1 MQVLKSEVRGAIL
14 RSAEKLFLE
23 NCFEKVSMRTIAL
36 TAGMTVGNVYRYF
49 NNKNDIFAALVNPL
63 LSVLIEGL
71 THEPEPLN
79 PNDSSKLFEEYYDR
93 FESFARIVVAQKI
106 KLILLFNKSSGTSYE
121 NEYSSFVRMLA
132 DHLRDHL
139 KVMGCDTSIS
149 EYSGFCDVL
158 SHMFMQGVLEVLL
171 NESDKNAVGIIMQLL
186 RIMVDSIPGYMKFF
200 GGKDETRN

>member
-23 NCFEKVSMRTIAL
+23 NGFEKVSMRTIAL
-36 TAGMTVGNVYRYF
+36 KAGMTVGNVYRYF

-93 FESFARIVVAQKI
+93 FELFATIVVAQKRG
-106 KLILLFNKSSGTSYE
+106 LILLFNKSRGTSYE
-121 NEYSSFVRMLA
+121 NEYNRFVGMMA

-139 KVMGCDTSIS
+139 KEMGCDPSLS
-149 EYSGFCDVL
+149 EYNGFCDVL
-158 SHMFMQGVLEVLL
+158 SHMFMQGVLKVLIT
-171 NESDKNAVGIIMQLL
+171 ESDKKAVGIIIQLL
-186 RIMVDSIPGYMKFF
+186 KMMIDSVPGFMKFF
-200 GGKDETRN
+200 GGNDATHN

>member
-23 NCFEKVSMRTIAL
+23 DGFEKVSMRMIAQK
-36 TAGMTVGNVYRYF
+36 AGITVGNVYRYF
-49 NNKNDIFAALVNPL
+49 INKNDIFGALVDPL
-63 LSVLIEGL
+63 LEALKDDL

-79 PNDSSKLFEEYYDR
+79 TSDSGRLFEEYYDR

-158 SHMFMQGVLEVLL
+158 SHMFMQGVLEVLIT
-171 NESDKNAVGIIMQLL
+171 ESDKKAVGIIIQLL
-186 RIMVDSIPGYMKFF
+186 KMMIDSVPGYMKFF
-200 GGKDETRN
+200 GGNDATHN